1 MEGSA
6 PDPAERA
13 LEADPLATAWF
24 VPGEDELLTTVV
36 DLIEAERDVDLAR
49 EAPLGESVDWDA
61 LDGLLGDAGR
71 AMNVASV
78 TFAYHDVIV
87 RITGAG
93 VVTLYDDPGATGSG
107 PASNSCDGPDDA

>member
-1 MEGSA
+1 MDGSA

-13 LEADPLATAWF
+13 LDADSLATARF

-36 DLIEAERDVDLAR
+36 DLIEAERGVDLAR

-61 LDGLLGDAGR
+61 LDELLDDEER

-87 RITGAG
+87 RITGSG
-93 VVTLYDDPGATGSG
+93 VVTLYDDPAASS
-107 PASNSCDGPDDA
+107 PASDSGDDPGDA